1 MARLLLHDLR
11 LLLRDRLAL
20 LVLVIGLAVTGLAV
34 GNGARWIDH
43 LEQSRSAFLDR
54 TQAEQ
59 AEYRARFAGPDWTD
73 GDSADAPYSAK
84 RSFAYPVP
92 VLADFTIGRS
102 DIEPA
107 MAEVR
112 MGYRADTL
120 FRNYQIDNP
129 ERLQRGRI
137 DLSFVAIVVAPLLLI
152 ALGYG
157 MLASDRDSGTLRL
170 IAAQAG
176 GVGRLVA
183 ARSINRLALV
193 IVPLVLGALAL
204 LLIGPNDPARTEAA
218 LLWVSVALA
227 GIAFWWAVILLINA
241 LRVSAETSAFIL
253 IAAWIL
259 LVFAAPPLIN
269 SAAQALNPPSS
280 RMAQI
285 IEGRRAEQQATE
297 TYKNDHGT
305 DGLAELQRVKD
316 VIAQYQRISTAH
328 DRAIR
333 PLSDAFD
340 LQLAAQQ
347 RAVRQAQ
354 WLSPPMM
361 VSNTLAQIAGTDVET
376 YGTLKGA
383 AFGYLSDYQAA
394 LDRGIANN
402 RLFTLADH
410 DALPTFQPP
419 PSPRPGWLGVLW
431 TLMITIVILATALRR
446 YRRLRLA

>member
-1 MARLLLHDLR
+1 MLRLLRHDLR

-20 LVLVIGLAVTGLAV
+20 LVLVIGLAVTTLAV
-34 GNGARWIDH
+34 VNGARWIDY
-43 LEQSRSAFLDR
+43 LETSRADFLTR
-54 TQAEQ
+54 TEAAQ
-59 AEYRARFAGPDWTD
+59 AEYRSKFAGPEWTD
-73 GDSADAPYSAK
+73 VDSADAPYTTK
-84 RSFAYPVP
+84 RSFAFPVP

-102 DIEPA
+102 DIEPR

-157 MLASDRDSGTLRL
+157 LLASDRDSGTLRL

-193 IVPLVLGALAL
+193 IGPLLLGAAAL
-204 LLIGPNDPARTEAA
+204 LLTGSADPARMTAA
-218 LLWVSVALA
+218 LLWLGVALA
-227 GIAFWWAVILLINA
+227 GIAFWWALILLVNA
-241 LRVSAETSAFIL
+241 LKVSAETSAFLL

-269 SAAQALNPPSS
+269 SAAQALNPPPS

-285 IEGRRAEQQATE
+285 VESRRAEQQATE

-316 VIAQYQRISTAH
+316 VVAQYQRISTAH

-333 PLSDAFD
+333 PLTDA
-340 LQLAAQQ
+340 LERQLVAQQ

-354 WLSPPMM
+354 WISPPMT
-361 VSNTLAQIAGTDVET
+361 VSNTLAQIAGTDTET
-376 YGTLKGA
+376 YAGLRSA
-383 AFGYLSDYQAA
+383 AFAYLSDYQAA
-394 LDRGIANN
+394 LTRGIANN

-410 DALPTFQPP
+410 DALPRFQAPP
-419 PSPRPGWLGVLW
+419 KPAPDWLGVLW
-431 TLMITIVILATALRR
+431 TLIVTGLGMSMAMRR
-446 YRRLRLA
+446 YRQLTLN

>member
-1 MARLLLHDLR
+1 MLRLLRHDLR

-20 LVLVIGLAVTGLAV
+20 LVLVIGLAVTALAV
-34 GNGARWIDH
+34 ANGARWIDY
-43 LEQSRSAFLDR
+43 LETSRADFLTR
-54 TQAEQ
+54 TEAAQ
-59 AEYRARFAGPDWTD
+59 AEYRAKFAGPEWTD
-73 GDSADAPYSAK
+73 VDSADAPYTTK
-84 RSFAYPVP
+84 RSFAFPVP

-102 DIEPA
+102 DIEPR

-193 IVPLVLGALAL
+193 IGPLGLGAAAL
-204 LLIGPNDPARTEAA
+204 LLTGPADPARMAAA
-218 LLWVSVALA
+218 LLWLGAALA
-227 GIAFWWAVILLINA
+227 GIAFWWAVILLVNA
-241 LRVSAETSAFIL
+241 LRVSAETSAFLL

-269 SAAQALNPPSS
+269 SAAQALNPPPS

-285 IEGRRAEQQATE
+285 VESRRAEQQATE
-297 TYKNDHGT
+297 TYKNDHST

-333 PLSDAFD
+333 PLNDAFER
-340 LQLAAQQ
+340 QLAAQQ
-347 RAVRQAQ
+347 RTVRQAQ
-354 WLSPPMM
+354 WLSPPMT
-361 VSNTLAQIAGTDVET
+361 VSNTLAAIAGTDATT
-376 YGTLKGA
+376 YAGLRTA
-383 AFGYLSDYQAA
+383 SFAYLSDYQAA
-394 LDRGIANN
+394 LTRGIADN

-410 DALPTFQPP
+410 DALPRFQPP
-419 PSPRPGWLGVLW
+419 PAPAPGWLGVFW
-431 TLMITIVILATALRR
+431 TLLVTGVVMALALSR
-446 YRRLRLA
+446 YRQLTLN

>member
-1 MARLLLHDLR
+1 MLRLLKHDLR

-20 LVLVIGLAVTGLAV
+20 LVLAIGLAVTGLAV
-34 GNGARWIDH
+34 ANGARWIDH
-43 LEQSRSAFLDR
+43 LEDSRSAFLQR
-54 TQAEQ
+54 TKAEQ
-59 AEYRARFAGPDWTD
+59 AEYRAKFAGPEWTD
-73 GDSADAPYSAK
+73 VDSADAPYTTK
-84 RSFAYPVP
+84 RSFAFPLP

-112 MGYRADTL
+112 MGYRVDTL

-176 GVGRLVA
+176 GVGRLIA

-193 IVPLVLGALAL
+193 LAPLLLGAAVL
-204 LLIGPNDPARTEAA
+204 LLTGPSDPARTGAA
-218 LLWVSVALA
+218 LLWLGAALA
-227 GIAFWWAVILLINA
+227 GIAFWWAVILLVNA
-241 LRVSAETSAFIL
+241 LRVTAETSAFIL

-269 SAAQALNPPSS
+269 SAAQALNPPPS

-285 IEGRRAEQQATE
+285 VESRRAEQQATE

-305 DGLAELQRVKD
+305 DGLEELQRVKD

-333 PLSDAFD
+333 PLNDAFER
-340 LQLAAQQ
+340 QRAAQQ
-347 RAVRQAQ
+347 QAVRQAQ
-354 WLSPPMM
+354 WLSPPMT
-361 VSNTLAQIAGTDVET
+361 VSNTLAQIAGTDSEA
-376 YGTLKGA
+376 YAGLKNA
-383 AFGYLSDYQAA
+383 AFAYLADYQEA
-394 LDRGIANN
+394 LTRGIAGN
-402 RLFTLADH
+402 RLFTLTDH

-419 PSPRPGWLGVLW
+419 AAARPDRLGVLW
-431 TLMITIVILATALRR
+431 TLLVTIFALAMARGR
-446 YRRLRLA
+446 YRRLHLV

>member
-1 MARLLLHDLR
+1 MLRLLKHDLR

-20 LVLVIGLAVTGLAV
+20 LVLAIGLAVTGLAV
-34 GNGARWIDH
+34 ANGARWIDH
-43 LEQSRSAFLDR
+43 LEDSRSAFLQR
-54 TQAEQ
+54 TGAEQ
-59 AEYRARFAGPDWTD
+59 AEYRAKFAGPEWTD
-73 GDSADAPYSAK
+73 VDSADAPYTTR
-84 RSFAYPVP
+84 RSFAFPVP

-112 MGYRADTL
+112 MGYRVDTL

-193 IVPLVLGALAL
+193 IVPLLLGAAVL
-204 LLIGPNDPARTEAA
+204 LLIGPADPDRTGAA
-218 LLWVSVALA
+218 LLWLGAALA

-241 LRVSAETSAFIL
+241 LRVTSETSAFIL
-253 IAAWIL
+253 IAVWIL

-269 SAAQALNPPSS
+269 SAAQALNPPPS

-285 IEGRRAEQQATE
+285 IESRRAEQQATE

-305 DGLAELQRVKD
+305 DGLEELQRVKD

-333 PLSDAFD
+333 PLNDAFER
-340 LQLAAQQ
+340 QLAAQQ
-347 RAVRQAQ
+347 QAVRQAQ
-354 WLSPPMM
+354 WLSPPMT
-361 VSNTLAQIAGTDVET
+361 VSNTLAEIAGTDSEA
-376 YGTLKGA
+376 YAGLKNA
-383 AFGYLSDYQAA
+383 AFAYLADYQAA
-394 LDRGIANN
+394 LTRGIAGN

-410 DALPTFQPP
+410 DALPRFQAPP
-419 PSPRPGWLGVLW
+419 PPAFSWLGVVW
-431 TLMITIVILATALRR
+431 TLIVTGVVMTVAVGR
-446 YRRLRLA
+446 YRRLTLS

>member
-1 MARLLLHDLR
+1 MLRLLRHDLR

-20 LVLVIGLAVTGLAV
+20 LVLGIGLAVTGLAV
-34 GNGARWIDH
+34 LNGARWTSY
-43 LEQSRSAFLDR
+43 LETSRADFLTR
-54 TQAEQ
+54 TEAAQ
-59 AEYRARFAGPDWTD
+59 AEYRAKFAGPEWTD
-73 GDSADAPYSAK
+73 VDSADAPYTTK
-84 RSFAYPVP
+84 RSFAFPVP

-102 DIEPA
+102 DIEPR

-193 IVPLVLGALAL
+193 IGPLLLGAVAL
-204 LLIGPNDPARTEAA
+204 LLTGPADPARMAAA
-218 LLWVSVALA
+218 LLWLAAALA
-227 GIAFWWAVILLINA
+227 GIAFWWAVILWVNA
-241 LRVSAETSAFIL
+241 LKVSAETSAFLL

-269 SAAQALNPPSS
+269 SAAQALTPPPS

-285 IEGRRAEQQATE
+285 VESRRAEQQATE
-297 TYKNDHGT
+297 TYKNDHST

-316 VIAQYQRISTAH
+316 VVAQYQRISTAH

-333 PLSDAFD
+333 PLNDAFER
-340 LQLAAQQ
+340 QLAAQQ
-347 RAVRQAQ
+347 RAAAQAQ
-354 WLSPPMM
+354 WLSPPMT
-361 VSNTLAQIAGTDVET
+361 VSNTLAAVAGTDAMA
-376 YGTLKGA
+376 YAGLRA
-383 AFGYLSDYQAA
+383 AALAYLSDYQAA
-394 LDRGIANN
+394 LTRGIAGN

-410 DALPTFQPP
+410 DALPRFQPP
-419 PSPRPGWLGVLW
+419 PPPAPGWLGVVW
-431 TLMITIVILATALRR
+431 TLLVTAAVTALALRR
-446 YRRLRLA
+446 LRRLSLS